1 MKRIS
6 EYNNITTV
14 SESDVLPIV
23 DVSDTTQATTGS
35 TRKGTIE
42 KIADYLKSRVET
54 LTNKTLTTARLNTPK
69 INEDVTVT
77 ATSTELNQLD
87 GVTVGGTASG
97 DIITIDDTQTLTYK
111 TLTSPTITGG
121 TIDGARPMVSVCHL
135 MTGSGQT
142 LTNLANTAI
151 TFGTNTELYDPF
163 DWHSESTNTSRI
175 TIGTAGLYFIYG
187 SIQANDDATE
197 TIRIV
202 GIYKNG
208 TKIMDSRGGVDGSG
222 RWAMPVFTPVSC
234 AINDYIELK
243 CYFQG
248 ATDGSVVVA
257 NLGVMKI

>member
-6 EYNNITTV
+6 EYNDITNIA
-14 SESDVLPIV
+14 ENDVVPIV
-23 DVSDTTQATTGS
+23 DVSDTEQASTGS
-35 TRKGTIE
+35 TRKGTIAT
-42 KIADYLKSRVET
+42 IADYLKDRAET
-54 LTNKTLTTARLNTPK
+54 LTNKILTTARLNTPK

-77 ATSTELNQLD
+77 ATSTELNKLD
-87 GVTVGGTASG
+87 GLAGGAVGT
-97 DIITIDDTQTLTYK
+97 TDTQTLTNK

-135 MTGSGQT
+135 MAGGGQT
-142 LTNLANTAI
+142 LTNIANTAI
-151 TFGTNTELYDPF
+151 TFGSGSELYDPF
-163 DWHSESTNTSRI
+163 GWHSETTNASRI
-175 TIGTAGLYFIYG
+175 TIGTAGLYFAYG
-187 SIQANDDATE
+187 SMQASDDATE

-208 TKIMDSRGGVDGSG
+208 TKIMESRGGVDGSG